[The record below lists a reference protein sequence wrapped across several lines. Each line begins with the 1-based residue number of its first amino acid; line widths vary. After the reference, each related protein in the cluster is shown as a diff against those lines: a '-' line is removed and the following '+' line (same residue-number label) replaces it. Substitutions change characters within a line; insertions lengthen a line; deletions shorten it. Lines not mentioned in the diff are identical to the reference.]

1 MARRQKKIQDFSLLY
16 ATLRYYVD
24 LVLKLSY
31 RNIRYV
37 GRQNIP
43 KDGAI
48 IFAPNLPR
56 RPVK

>member
-37 GRQNIP
+37 GRQ
-43 KDGAI
+43 KDLTAI
-48 IFAPNLPR
+48 VFR
-56 RPVK
+56 H